1 MSRPQPFVRRCI
13 TRLLGVIP
21 STVVAIAVGR
31 DGLSQM
37 LVASQV
43 MLSVVLPFVIF
54 PLVWLCADEK
64 VMTVRNGGP
73 ETDDVLEQDMNQE
86 QESSSAPVLSSSD
99 PLPRSSVASPS
110 SISLVAEAEVASVT
124 PKSSSA
130 VETLLRLCKTL
141 FYLVRY
147 GSWSRPPVTDS
158 SATKCR
164 SFKSHWSTT
173 AFGYALFTV
182 VTVANAYVL
191 LMLMMGKG

>member
-1 MSRPQPFVRRCI
+1 MRRVI

-21 STVVAIAVGR
+21 SVVVAIAVGR
-31 DGLSQM
+31 DGLTQM

-64 VMTVRNGGP
+64 VMMVRNGPSEVDDSQTDQGVSTTAVTSESVRVRSPTQAGSQDNEAPAGP
-73 ETDDVLEQDMNQE
+73 PTSKQ
-86 QESSSAPVLSSSD
+86 SATSFAGKLRQ
-99 PLPRSSVASPS
+99 L
-110 SISLVAEAEVASVT
+110 
-124 PKSSSA
+124 A
-130 VETLLRLCKTL
+130 VMA
-141 FYLVRY
+141 FMLVRY
-147 GSWSRPPVTDS
+147 GSRSPPAVPADS
-158 SATKCR
+158 GPKCR

-173 AFGYALFTV
+173 AFGYALFSV

>member
-1 MSRPQPFVRRCI
+1 MANYSLHQPFVRRCI

-43 MLSVVLPFVIF
+43 MLSIVLPFVIF

-73 ETDDVLEQDMNQE
+73 ESDALLEQDDSQ
-86 QESSSAPVLSSSD
+86 QQGRSSDSDIRAPSGSSPASTSSA
-99 PLPRSSVASPS
+99 
-110 SISLVAEAEVASVT
+110 AELTTEILRMSTATE
-124 PKSSSA
+124 K
-130 VETLLRLCKTL
+130 LLRLLKSI
-141 FYLVRY
+141 FYLGRY
-147 GSWSRPPVTDS
+147 GSRSRPAVADNNAPKS
-158 SATKCR
+158 R

-191 LMLMMGKG
+191 LMLMMGKE

>member
-1 MSRPQPFVRRCI
+1 MANYSLHQPFVRRCI

-43 MLSVVLPFVIF
+43 MLSIVLPFVIF

-73 ETDDVLEQDMNQE
+73 EEDALLEQDDNQE
-86 QESSSAPVLSSSD
+86 PGPSAPVTPSSDVRRPPSSLSQPPTSPIAQAVTEAPMSSSVTD
-99 PLPRSSVASPS
+99 KLFRLFK
-110 SISLVAEAEVASVT
+110 SI
-124 PKSSSA
+124 
-130 VETLLRLCKTL
+130 
-141 FYLVRY
+141 FYLGRY
-147 GSWSRPPVTDS
+147 GSRSRPVVADS
-158 SATKCR
+158 TAPKSR

-173 AFGYALFTV
+173 AFGYALFSV

-191 LMLMMGKG
+191 LMLMMGKE